1 LLKSLA
7 TIFFFALV
15 IATSCGEAF
24 AQGEQ
29 KDSTIV
35 IDTMLF
41 QSADLFTDVAPVD
54 DTVNFENRMYQ
65 KPMVALVKSM
75 VIPGLGQLGNH
86 KPIKAVLFA
95 GFDAWF
101 IASAIKYKK
110 DANDYRELWEN
121 ETDLD
126 LRKDYYAKWD
136 DKKGQRNKYTWFAVI
151 TAFISM
157 FDAYVDAHLSGF
169 PSIDKTDNLSIELQ
183 PNREGDLLA
192 TIAFSF

>member
-1 LLKSLA
+1 MLKSLA
-7 TIFFFALV
+7 TIFLIAFV
-15 IATSCGEAF
+15 IATSHGETF
-24 AQGEQ
+24 AQGEAD
-29 KDSTIV
+29 DSTVV
-35 IDTMLF
+35 IDTLLF
-41 QSADLFTDVAPVD
+41 QTAELFSDVAPVD
-54 DTVNFENRMYQ
+54 DSVNFENRMYQ

-75 VIPGLGQLGNH
+75 VIPGLGQFGNH

-121 ETDLD
+121 ETDID
-126 LRKDYYAKWD
+126 LRRSYYNAWE

-169 PSIDKTDNLSIELQ
+169 PSIDKADDLSIELQ
-183 PNREGDLLA
+183 PNREGDMLA
-192 TIAFSF
+192 TISFSF